1 MTSKQRFLTA
11 ISGGVPDRVPV
22 TPDISNYIPAKRTG
36 LPFWEIYF
44 KGTASLWKAYIEA
57 AEFYRL
63 DMWLASCTGAP
74 LVWESGSVECEET
87 LEERPDRDAM
97 VRRTVWHTPDGD
109 LTGTDICFRADPPT
123 RTERPIKNVT
133 EDWPKYRR
141 LLTDPVS
148 IDWDRWN
155 EMRDAVHSRDQAFG
169 VGYGYPGFQ
178 AWEGR
183 VEGSVQTLT
192 YAYADTPAIL
202 DEWYERELDRGTKAV
217 RLILEAKPDYL
228 GLGGSGT
235 LTLASPELAMRY
247 AIPAIARYSAMAK
260 DAGVPTVLHS
270 CGRSRA
276 LVDMLVEQTDV
287 SCVNPLEVSPMGDVD
302 LSEVKAARGGEIA
315 LMGNLHTTKV
325 MLHGSEGDAYAAARD
340 AILAAAPGGGFV
352 LSTGDQ
358 CPRDT
363 PDENL
368 FALHRAVADYGRYAE
383 DGPLL
388 PPEP

>member
-1 MTSKQRFLTA
+1 VTSKERFLTA

-36 LPFWEIYF
+36 LPFWDIYF
-44 KGTASLWKAYIEA
+44 KGKTSLWKAYIEA

-63 DMWLASCTGAP
+63 DMWIASCTGAP
-74 LVWESGSVECEET
+74 LVWEDGRAEREVT
-87 LEERPDRDAM
+87 LEERPERDAM

-109 LTGTDICFRADPPT
+109 LTAEELCFRADPPT
-123 RTERPIKNVT
+123 KTERPIKDLA
-133 EDWPKYRR
+133 EDWKKYRR
-141 LLTDPVS
+141 LLVDPVGV
-148 IDWDRWN
+148 DRDVWN
-155 EMRDAVHSRDQAFG
+155 ELREEAHSRDQAFG
-169 VGYGYPGFQ
+169 IGYGYPGFQ

-183 VEGSVQTLT
+183 VEGSVQALT
-192 YAYADTPAIL
+192 YAYADTPEIL
-202 DEWYERELDRGTKAV
+202 DEWAERELERGTKAV
-217 RLILEAKPDYL
+217 RLILDAKPDYL

-260 DAGVPTVLHS
+260 EAGIPTVLHS

-276 LVDMLVEQTDV
+276 LVDMLVQHTDV
-287 SCVNPLEVSPMGDVD
+287 SCVNPLEIAPMGDVD
-302 LSEVKAARGGEIA
+302 LAEVNSAVGSQIA

-325 MLHGSEGDAYAAARD
+325 MLHGSEEEVYAAARD
-340 AILAAAPGGGFV
+340 AILAAAPGGAFV

-358 CPRDT
+358 CPRET

-368 FALHRAVADYGRYAE
+368 FALHRAVADYGRYAP
-383 DGPLL
+383 DGSLL
-388 PPEP
+388 S